1 MGFDIRNSIV
11 NASIVKRTARGYN
24 VIYMRISANS
34 PASNHSHPIRQ
45 YCVAILVFEQAQML
59 DIAGPADVFAM
70 ANRFDATV
78 RYSVACVSKHG
89 GAVALANGL
98 SMQTQ
103 SIAQIRWSTI
113 DILIVAGAEQNG
125 LLAAMQDAALKE
137 WVIKLARKASRVAS
151 VCVGSFALAHWGLLD
166 GRRATSHWAAVDRLQ
181 KNYPSVKVDR
191 HAIFVQ
197 DGKIW
202 TAGGVTTGI
211 DLALA
216 MVEADTSR
224 TVAGQ
229 IAGMLVMSHRR
240 LGNQAQHSTEL
251 LAQSGR
257 YAVLVDWMKENL
269 ADSLSVSSLAAQ
281 ANESE
286 RSFCRRFA
294 SEVGQTPGQ
303 FVEELRLAKA
313 KRTLQGGVSVKAAAK
328 LAGFTSQEHL
338 SRVFRRQMN
347 MTPGSYRDL
356 YAKT

>member
-1 MGFDIRNSIV
+1 
-11 NASIVKRTARGYN
+11 
-24 VIYMRISANS
+24 MRISANS
-34 PASNHSHPIRQ
+34 STSNHSRPIHQ
-45 YCVAILVFEQAQML
+45 YRVAILIFEQAQML

-78 RYSVACVSKHG
+78 RYSVTCVSKQG
-89 GAVALANGL
+89 GAVTLANGL
-98 SMQTQ
+98 LMQTQ
-103 SIAQIRWSTI
+103 SIEQSRWSKI
-113 DILIVAGAEQNG
+113 DILIVAGAEPRG
-125 LLAAMQDAALKE
+125 LLAAMKDEALKE
-137 WVIKLARKASRVAS
+137 WVVKLARRARRVAS

-166 GRRATSHWAAVDRLQ
+166 DRRATSHWSAVSTLQ
-181 KNYPSVKVDR
+181 KNYPAVKVDR

-197 DGKIW
+197 DGEIW

-216 MVEADTSR
+216 MVELDTSR
-224 TVAGQ
+224 AVAGQ

-257 YAVLVDWMKENL
+257 YAALADWMKENL
-269 ADSLSVSSLAAQ
+269 TDSLSVASLVARAK
-281 ANESE
+281 ESE
-286 RSFCRRFA
+286 RTFCRRFA

-303 FVEELRLAKA
+303 FVEQLRLAKA
-313 KRTLQGGVSVKAAAK
+313 KLTLQGGVSVKAAAK